1 MILELDQFILEEE
14 NKESFYLC
22 WNHSTKK
29 CSCGLPVGSA
39 SKEEVEEGMTYII
52 KMICSLLKNPLNDIR
67 SIYFEVNLKN
77 NFINTID
84 WGEDD

>member
-14 NKESFYLC
+14 NKDSFYLC
-22 WNHSTKK
+22 WNHSTQK

-39 SKEEVEEGMTYII
+39 SKEEVEEGMTSII
-52 KMICSLLKNPLNDIR
+52 KLIHSLLKTPLNSAR

-77 NFINTID
+77 SFIHSIN
-84 WGEDD
+84 WSEDD